1 VSHVHKHASPKRTN
15 YAQMSGPG
23 DWWTPP
29 DDDGLTP
36 CPVCDGDGYRMVL
49 SDDSKPCREV
59 CPACEGARW
68 LDESGYP
75 YTQQESE

>member
-1 VSHVHKHASPKRTN
+1 
-15 YAQMSGPG
+15 
-23 DWWTPP
+23 
-29 DDDGLTP
+29 
-36 CPVCDGDGYRMVL
+36 MVL